1 MKLVSGDRGLLALP
15 RVVVAQRKEQGVS
28 FIQRNFFIQLVKI
41 GKQMAEKKHINAR
54 RAKLADAENNG
65 TACVS
70 TRKMISLKETNTCN
84 NVNCTSS
91 YIGNILNTYNL

>member
-1 MKLVSGDRGLLALP
+1 MSGDRGLLALP
-15 RVVVAQRKEQGVS
+15 RVVAAQRKEQGVT

-41 GKQMAEKKHINAR
+41 GKQMAEKKNTLMHAERSI
-54 RAKLADAENNG
+54 ADAENNG